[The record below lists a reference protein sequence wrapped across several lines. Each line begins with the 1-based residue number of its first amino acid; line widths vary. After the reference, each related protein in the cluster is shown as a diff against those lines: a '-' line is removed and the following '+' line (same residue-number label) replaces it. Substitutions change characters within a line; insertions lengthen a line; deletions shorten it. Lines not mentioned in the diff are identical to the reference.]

1 MCPRGVVKLG
11 SVHSLYLYKLARDKS
26 PEGQRTFAKSISDVF
41 LEYHPSLSKRERRL
55 MYEIL
60 QQTVHQAE
68 MGIRKN
74 VSERLARIEGVPR
87 ELAKIL
93 ANDEIEVAFPIISM
107 SDALLDEDL
116 VEIIHNRSVEHQ
128 LAITKRP
135 MVSELVSDAI
145 VEYGEEDVIR
155 SLLLN
160 PNSKISSTTVE
171 YLVEESRRLTKLQ
184 EPILRRED
192 LSQELCERMFT
203 WVSSALQQYIQEN
216 YDLDP
221 EFVRSVVEDATN
233 EEKQAKPKNAGKRAL
248 EERLIEELE
257 EDGQLEPETMVRIL
271 QDGDVRL
278 FIAMFQ
284 RYTGLTDKMVLEM
297 LQDRDG
303 TGLAIACKAAQ
314 LEKPIFSS
322 IYAHSYKANRDGVK
336 IRRQEI
342 NKMLGRYDLMSEQA
356 AAKVVTRWHEN
367 VAYKD
372 AIRELEL

>member
-1 MCPRGVVKLG
+1 MG
-11 SVHSLYLYKLARDKS
+11 SVHSIYLYKLAQDKS
-26 PEGQRTFAKSISDVF
+26 PEGSKTFAKSISDVF
-41 LEYHPSLSKRERRL
+41 LDHFPTLKKRERRL

-60 QQTVHQAE
+60 QQTIHQAE
-68 MGIRKN
+68 MGLREK
-74 VSERLARIEGVPR
+74 VSERLAEAEGVPR

-93 ANDEIEVAFPIISM
+93 ANDEIEVAFPILSL

-116 VEIIHNRSVEHQ
+116 MEIIHNRSVEHQ
-128 LAITKRP
+128 LAVTKRP
-135 MVSELVSDAI
+135 IVSEQVPEAI

-171 YLVEESRRLTKLQ
+171 YLVEESKRLTALQ

-192 LSQELCERMFT
+192 LDPALSERMYG
-203 WVSSALQQYIQEN
+203 WVSSALQKYIIEN

-221 EFVRSVVEDATN
+221 EFIIKVVGDAAEED
-233 EEKQAKPKNAGKRAL
+233 KSIRPKNAGKKAP
-248 EERLIEELE
+248 EKRLTDELE

-297 LQDRDG
+297 LKDRDG
-303 TGLAIACKAAQ
+303 TGLAIACKAAH

-322 IYAHSYKANRDGVK
+322 IYEHSYKANRNGVK
-336 IRRQEI
+336 IRRTEI

-356 AAKVVTRWHEN
+356 AEKVVNRWNDN

>member
-1 MCPRGVVKLG
+1 
-11 SVHSLYLYKLARDKS
+11 
-26 PEGQRTFAKSISDVF
+26 
-41 LEYHPSLSKRERRL
+41 
-55 MYEIL
+55 
-60 QQTVHQAE
+60 
-68 MGIRKN
+68 
-74 VSERLARIEGVPR
+74 
-87 ELAKIL
+87 
-93 ANDEIEVAFPIISM
+93 
-107 SDALLDEDL
+107 
-116 VEIIHNRSVEHQ
+116 
-128 LAITKRP
+128 
-135 MVSELVSDAI
+135 
-145 VEYGEEDVIR
+145 
-155 SLLLN
+155 
-160 PNSKISSTTVE
+160 
-171 YLVEESRRLTKLQ
+171 
-184 EPILRRED
+184 
-192 LSQELCERMFT
+192 
-203 WVSSALQQYIQEN
+203 
-216 YDLDP
+216 
-221 EFVRSVVEDATN
+221 
-233 EEKQAKPKNAGKRAL
+233 
-248 EERLIEELE
+248 
-257 EDGQLEPETMVRIL
+257 MVRIL